1 MVLPNKM
8 EELSRRKEVV
18 MKSSRNFLFAML
30 VLFVLF
36 CLLQIN
42 LPKKFVW
49 SPTFSHVDKQP
60 LGCFVFDSVLTQ
72 SLPNGYHVT
81 KKTFFQLDQ
90 EHAKEKISVLM
101 VVNQQDLKQ
110 LDVKYLCNI
119 ARRGG
124 KVMVVASSSF
134 DDGRNADT
142 VVGDTVGGGKM
153 EEVSVSDD
161 SHENPF
167 VDELER
173 TFKVKIEDGMYFS
186 LRGILSGLRAHDN
199 DMYDT
204 IYWNNRETMYAVQ
217 PYRMFYNMVGGTLF
231 VDSVPKVKRLAYTLS
246 TAGYDYKYDSLYV
259 GDFTRFDTIV
269 DKKERIERIDTFA
282 IKKVPAAVSVPYG
295 KGEVIF
301 VSSPLLFTNYG
312 MLEGNT
318 FVYIFRLMSYLAD
331 LPVYRTEAYVKTDA
345 MLVAEQSPFRE
356 FIKRPPLRWALYLAL
371 LGVVLF
377 MIFTAR
383 RRQRVIPIMS
393 KPANRSLEFIQLIGT
408 LYYQRKDHVDLVRKK
423 FKLFAEELRKTAGVD
438 ISDVN
443 TDDREYLLL
452 AEKTG
457 MNCDRL
463 KKVIRQIRLVLHS
476 EDNISVEEMRSL
488 IDAMDTI
495 VRHAKNG

>member
-1 MVLPNKM
+1 
-8 EELSRRKEVV
+8 
-18 MKSSRNFLFAML
+18 ML

-36 CLLQIN
+36 CLLQVN

-101 VVNQQDLKQ
+101 VVDQQNLKQ

-142 VVGDTVGGGKM
+142 VV
-153 EEVSVSDD
+153 
-161 SHENPF
+161 

-173 TFKVKIEDGMYFS
+173 TFNVRIEDGTYFS
-186 LRGILSGLRAHDN
+186 LRGILAGLKAHDN

-204 IYWNNRETMYAVQ
+204 IYWNNRETMYAAQ
-217 PYRMFYNMVGGTLF
+217 SYRMFYNMVGGTLF

-246 TAGYDYKYDSLYV
+246 TAGYDYRHDSLYV
-259 GDFTRFDTIV
+259 GDFTSFDTIV
-269 DKKERIERIDTFA
+269 DEKERIERIDTFA
-282 IKKVPAAVSVPYG
+282 IKKIPTAVSVPYG

-457 MNCDRL
+457 MNSDRL

-476 EDNISVEEMRSL
+476 EGNISVEEMRSL

>member
-1 MVLPNKM
+1 
-8 EELSRRKEVV
+8 
-18 MKSSRNFLFAML
+18 ML

-36 CLLQIN
+36 CLLQVN

-101 VVNQQDLKQ
+101 VVDQQNLKQ

-142 VVGDTVGGGKM
+142 VV
-153 EEVSVSDD
+153 
-161 SHENPF
+161 

-173 TFKVKIEDGMYFS
+173 TFNVRIEDGTYFS
-186 LRGILSGLRAHDN
+186 LRGILAGLKAHDN

-204 IYWNNRETMYAVQ
+204 IYWNNRETMYAAQ
-217 PYRMFYNMVGGTLF
+217 SYRMFYNMVGGTLF

-246 TAGYDYKYDSLYV
+246 TAGYDYKLDSLYV
-259 GDFTRFDTIV
+259 GDFTSFDTIV
-269 DKKERIERIDTFA
+269 DEKERIERIDTFA
-282 IKKVPAAVSVPYG
+282 IKKVPTAVSVPYG

-457 MNCDRL
+457 MNSDRL

-476 EDNISVEEMRSL
+476 EGNISVEEMRSL

>member
-1 MVLPNKM
+1 
-8 EELSRRKEVV
+8 

-36 CLLQIN
+36 CLLQVN

-60 LGCFVFDSVLTQ
+60 FGCFVFDSVLTQ

-101 VVNQQDLKQ
+101 VVDQQDLKQ

-142 VVGDTVGGGKM
+142 VV
-153 EEVSVSDD
+153 
-161 SHENPF
+161 

-173 TFKVKIEDGMYFS
+173 TFKVRIEDGTYFS
-186 LRGILSGLRAHDN
+186 LRGILAGLKAHDN

-204 IYWNNRETMYAVQ
+204 IYWNNRETMYAAQ
-217 PYRMFYNMVGGTLF
+217 SYRMFYNMVGGTLF

-269 DKKERIERIDTFA
+269 DEKERIERIDTFA

-318 FVYIFRLMSYLAD
+318 SVYIFRLMSYLAD

-457 MNCDRL
+457 MNSDRL

-476 EDNISVEEMRSL
+476 EGNISVEEMRSL

>member
-1 MVLPNKM
+1 
-8 EELSRRKEVV
+8 
-18 MKSSRNFLFAML
+18 ML

-36 CLLQIN
+36 CLLQVN

-101 VVNQQDLKQ
+101 VVNQQNLKQ

-142 VVGDTVGGGKM
+142 VV
-153 EEVSVSDD
+153 
-161 SHENPF
+161 

-173 TFKVKIEDGMYFS
+173 TFKVKIEDGIYFS
-186 LRGILSGLRAHDN
+186 LRGILSGLKAHDN

-204 IYWNNRETMYAVQ
+204 IYWNNRETMYAAQ
-217 PYRMFYNMVGGTLF
+217 SYRMFYNMVGGTLF

-282 IKKVPAAVSVPYG
+282 IKKVPTAVSVPYG

-457 MNCDRL
+457 MNSDRL

-476 EDNISVEEMRSL
+476 EGNISVEEMRSL

>member
-18 MKSSRNFLFAML
+18 MKSSRNFLFVML

-36 CLLQIN
+36 CLLQVN

-60 LGCFVFDSVLTQ
+60 FGCFVFDSVLTQ

-101 VVNQQDLKQ
+101 VVDQQNLKQ

-142 VVGDTVGGGKM
+142 VV
-153 EEVSVSDD
+153 
-161 SHENPF
+161 

-173 TFKVKIEDGMYFS
+173 TFNVKIEDGLYFS
-186 LRGILSGLRAHDN
+186 LRGILSGLKAHDN

-204 IYWNNRETMYAVQ
+204 IYWNNRETMYAAQ
-217 PYRMFYNMVGGTLF
+217 SYRMFYNMVGGTLF

-246 TAGYDYKYDSLYV
+246 TAGYDYKHDSLYV
-259 GDFTRFDTIV
+259 GDFTGFDTIV
-269 DKKERIERIDTFA
+269 DEKERIERIDTFA
-282 IKKVPAAVSVPYG
+282 IKKIPVAVSVPYG

-457 MNCDRL
+457 MNSDRL

-476 EDNISVEEMRSL
+476 EGNISVEEMRSL

-495 VRHAKNG
+495 VSHAKNS

>member
-1 MVLPNKM
+1 
-8 EELSRRKEVV
+8 

-36 CLLQIN
+36 CLLQVN

-101 VVNQQDLKQ
+101 VVDQQDLKQ

-124 KVMVVASSSF
+124 KVMVVASSSL

-142 VVGDTVGGGKM
+142 VV
-153 EEVSVSDD
+153 
-161 SHENPF
+161 

-173 TFKVKIEDGMYFS
+173 TFKVRIEDGLYFS
-186 LRGILSGLRAHDN
+186 LRGILAGLKAHDN

-204 IYWNNRETMYAVQ
+204 IYWNNRETMYAAQ
-217 PYRMFYNMVGGTLF
+217 SYRMFYNMVGGTLF

-246 TAGYDYKYDSLYV
+246 TAGYDYKHDSLYV

-282 IKKVPAAVSVPYG
+282 IKKIPVAVSVPYG

-318 FVYIFRLMSYLAD
+318 SVYIFRLMSYLAD

-383 RRQRVIPIMS
+383 RRQRVIPIIS

-457 MNCDRL
+457 MNSDRL

-476 EDNISVEEMRSL
+476 EGNISVEEMRSL

>member
-1 MVLPNKM
+1 
-8 EELSRRKEVV
+8 

-36 CLLQIN
+36 CLLQVN

-60 LGCFVFDSVLTQ
+60 FGCFVFDSVLTQ

-101 VVNQQDLKQ
+101 VVDQQDLKQ

-142 VVGDTVGGGKM
+142 VV
-153 EEVSVSDD
+153 
-161 SHENPF
+161 

-173 TFKVKIEDGMYFS
+173 TFKVRIEDGTYFS
-186 LRGILSGLRAHDN
+186 LRGILSGLKAHDN

-204 IYWNNRETMYAVQ
+204 IYWNNRETMYAAQ
-217 PYRMFYNMVGGTLF
+217 SYRMFYNMVGGTLF

-246 TAGYDYKYDSLYV
+246 TAGYDYRHDSLYV
-259 GDFTRFDTIV
+259 GDFTSFDTIV
-269 DKKERIERIDTFA
+269 DEKERIERIDTFA
-282 IKKVPAAVSVPYG
+282 IKKVPVAVSVPYG

-312 MLEGNT
+312 ILEGNT
-318 FVYIFRLMSYLAD
+318 SVYIFRLMSYLAD

-457 MNCDRL
+457 MNSDRL

-476 EDNISVEEMRSL
+476 EGNISVEEMRSL

>member
-36 CLLQIN
+36 CLLQVN

-60 LGCFVFDSVLTQ
+60 FGCFVFDSVLTQ

-101 VVNQQDLKQ
+101 VVDQQDLKQ

-124 KVMVVASSSF
+124 KVMVVASSSL

-142 VVGDTVGGGKM
+142 VV
-153 EEVSVSDD
+153 
-161 SHENPF
+161 

-173 TFKVKIEDGMYFS
+173 TFKVRIEDGMYFS
-186 LRGILSGLRAHDN
+186 LRGILAGLKAHDN

-204 IYWNNRETMYAVQ
+204 IYWNNRETMYAAQ

-282 IKKVPAAVSVPYG
+282 IKKIPVAVSVPYG

-318 FVYIFRLMSYLAD
+318 SVYIFRLMSYLAD

-383 RRQRVIPIMS
+383 RRQRVIPIIS

-476 EDNISVEEMRSL
+476 EGNISVEEMRSL

>member
-1 MVLPNKM
+1 
-8 EELSRRKEVV
+8 

-36 CLLQIN
+36 CLLQVN

-60 LGCFVFDSVLTQ
+60 FGCFVFDSVLTQ

-101 VVNQQDLKQ
+101 VVDQQNLKQ
-110 LDVKYLCNI
+110 LDVKCLCNI

-124 KVMVVASSSF
+124 KVMVVASGSF

-142 VVGDTVGGGKM
+142 VV
-153 EEVSVSDD
+153 
-161 SHENPF
+161 

-173 TFKVKIEDGMYFS
+173 TFKVRIEDGTYFS
-186 LRGILSGLRAHDN
+186 LRGILAGLKAHDN

-204 IYWNNRETMYAVQ
+204 IYWNNRETMYAAQ
-217 PYRMFYNMVGGTLF
+217 SYRMFYNMVGGTLF

-246 TAGYDYKYDSLYV
+246 TAGYDYKHDSLYV
-259 GDFTRFDTIV
+259 GDFTGFDTIV
-269 DKKERIERIDTFA
+269 DEKERIERIDTFA
-282 IKKVPAAVSVPYG
+282 IKKVPTAVSVPYG

-318 FVYIFRLMSYLAD
+318 SVYIFRLMSYLAD

-457 MNCDRL
+457 MNSDRL

-476 EDNISVEEMRSL
+476 EGNISVEEMRSL

-495 VRHAKNG
+495 IRHAKNG

>member
-1 MVLPNKM
+1 MVLQNKM
-8 EELSRRKEVV
+8 EEVSRRKEVV
-18 MKSSRNFLFAML
+18 MKSSRNFLFSML

-36 CLLQIN
+36 CLLQVN

-101 VVNQQDLKQ
+101 VVDQQDLKQ

-124 KVMVVASSSF
+124 KVMVVASSSL

-142 VVGDTVGGGKM
+142 VV
-153 EEVSVSDD
+153 
-161 SHENPF
+161 

-173 TFKVKIEDGMYFS
+173 TFKVKIEDGIYFS
-186 LRGILSGLRAHDN
+186 LRGILSGLKAHDN

-204 IYWNNRETMYAVQ
+204 IYWNNRETMYAAQ

-246 TAGYDYKYDSLYV
+246 TAGYDYKHDSLYV

-282 IKKVPAAVSVPYG
+282 IKKIPAAVSVPYG

-443 TDDREYLLL
+443 TDDSEYLLL

-457 MNCDRL
+457 MNSDRL

-476 EDNISVEEMRSL
+476 EGNISVEEMRSL

>member
-1 MVLPNKM
+1 MVLQNKM
-8 EELSRRKEVV
+8 EEVSRRKEVV

-36 CLLQIN
+36 CLLQVN

-101 VVNQQDLKQ
+101 VVNQQELKQ

-142 VVGDTVGGGKM
+142 VV
-153 EEVSVSDD
+153 
-161 SHENPF
+161 

-173 TFKVKIEDGMYFS
+173 TFKVKIEDGMFFS
-186 LRGILSGLRAHDN
+186 LRGILAGLKAHDN

-204 IYWNNRETMYAVQ
+204 IYWNNRETMYAAQ
-217 PYRMFYNMVGGTLF
+217 SYRMFYNLVGGTLF

-457 MNCDRL
+457 MNSDRL

-476 EDNISVEEMRSL
+476 EGNISVEEMRSL

>member
-18 MKSSRNFLFAML
+18 MKSSRNFLFVML

-36 CLLQIN
+36 CLLQVN

-60 LGCFVFDSVLTQ
+60 FGCFVFDSVLTQ

-101 VVNQQDLKQ
+101 VVDQQNLKQ

-124 KVMVVASSSF
+124 KVMVVASGSF

-142 VVGDTVGGGKM
+142 VV
-153 EEVSVSDD
+153 
-161 SHENPF
+161 

-173 TFKVKIEDGMYFS
+173 TFKVRIEDGTYFS
-186 LRGILSGLRAHDN
+186 LRGILSGLKAHDN

-204 IYWNNRETMYAVQ
+204 IYWNNRETMYAAQ
-217 PYRMFYNMVGGTLF
+217 SYRMFYNMVGGTLF

-246 TAGYDYKYDSLYV
+246 TAGYDYRQDSLYV
-259 GDFTRFDTIV
+259 GDFTGFDTIV
-269 DKKERIERIDTFA
+269 DEKERIERIDTFA
-282 IKKVPAAVSVPYG
+282 IKKVPTAVSVPYG

-318 FVYIFRLMSYLAD
+318 SVYIFRLMSYLAD

-383 RRQRVIPIMS
+383 RRQRVIPIIS

-457 MNCDRL
+457 MNSDRL

-476 EDNISVEEMRSL
+476 EGNISVEEMRSL

>member
-1 MVLPNKM
+1 
-8 EELSRRKEVV
+8 

-36 CLLQIN
+36 CLLQVN

-60 LGCFVFDSVLTQ
+60 FGCFVFDSVLTQ
-72 SLPNGYHVT
+72 SLPKGYHVT

-101 VVNQQDLKQ
+101 VVDQQDLKQ

-142 VVGDTVGGGKM
+142 VV
-153 EEVSVSDD
+153 
-161 SHENPF
+161 

-173 TFKVKIEDGMYFS
+173 TFKVKIEDGLYFS
-186 LRGILSGLRAHDN
+186 LRGILSGLKAHDN

-204 IYWNNRETMYAVQ
+204 IYWNNRETMYAAQ
-217 PYRMFYNMVGGTLF
+217 SYRMFYNMVGGTLF

-246 TAGYDYKYDSLYV
+246 TAGYDYRHDSLYV
-259 GDFTRFDTIV
+259 GDFTSFDTIV
-269 DKKERIERIDTFA
+269 DEKERIERIDTFA
-282 IKKVPAAVSVPYG
+282 IKKVPTALSVPYG

-318 FVYIFRLMSYLAD
+318 SVYIFRLMSYLAD

-408 LYYQRKDHVDLVRKK
+408 LYYQRKNHVDLVRKK

-457 MNCDRL
+457 MNSDRL

-476 EDNISVEEMRSL
+476 EGNISVEEMRSL

>member
-1 MVLPNKM
+1 
-8 EELSRRKEVV
+8 

-36 CLLQIN
+36 CLLQVN

-90 EHAKEKISVLM
+90 EHTKEKISVLM
-101 VVNQQDLKQ
+101 VVDQQDLKQ

-142 VVGDTVGGGKM
+142 VV
-153 EEVSVSDD
+153 
-161 SHENPF
+161 

-173 TFKVKIEDGMYFS
+173 TFKVKIEDGLYFS
-186 LRGILSGLRAHDN
+186 LRGILAGLKAHDN

-204 IYWNNRETMYAVQ
+204 IYWNNRETMYAAQ
-217 PYRMFYNMVGGTLF
+217 SYRMFYNMVGGTLF

-246 TAGYDYKYDSLYV
+246 TAGYDYRHDSLYV

-269 DKKERIERIDTFA
+269 DEKERIERIDTFA
-282 IKKVPAAVSVPYG
+282 IKKIPTAVSVPYG

-318 FVYIFRLMSYLAD
+318 SVYIFRLMSYLAD

-356 FIKRPPLRWALYLAL
+356 FIKRTPLRWALYLAL

-383 RRQRVIPIMS
+383 RRQRVIPIIS

-457 MNCDRL
+457 MNSDRL

-476 EDNISVEEMRSL
+476 EGNISVEEMRSL

>member
-1 MVLPNKM
+1 
-8 EELSRRKEVV
+8 

-36 CLLQIN
+36 CLLQVN

-101 VVNQQDLKQ
+101 VVDQQHLKQ

-142 VVGDTVGGGKM
+142 VV
-153 EEVSVSDD
+153 
-161 SHENPF
+161 

-173 TFKVKIEDGMYFS
+173 TFKVRIEDGLYFS
-186 LRGILSGLRAHDN
+186 LRGILAGLKAHDN

-204 IYWNNRETMYAVQ
+204 IYWNNRETMYAAQ
-217 PYRMFYNMVGGTLF
+217 SYRMFYNMVGGTLF

-246 TAGYDYKYDSLYV
+246 TAGYGYKYDSLYV

-282 IKKVPAAVSVPYG
+282 IKKIPVAVSVPYG

-318 FVYIFRLMSYLAD
+318 SVYIFRLMSYLAD

-457 MNCDRL
+457 MNSDRL

-476 EDNISVEEMRSL
+476 EGNISVEEMRSL

>member
-1 MVLPNKM
+1 
-8 EELSRRKEVV
+8 

-36 CLLQIN
+36 CLLQVN

-60 LGCFVFDSVLTQ
+60 FGCFVFDSVLTQ

-101 VVNQQDLKQ
+101 VVDQQNLKQ

-142 VVGDTVGGGKM
+142 VV
-153 EEVSVSDD
+153 
-161 SHENPF
+161 

-173 TFKVKIEDGMYFS
+173 TFKVRIEDGMYFS
-186 LRGILSGLRAHDN
+186 LRGILAGLKAHDN

-204 IYWNNRETMYAVQ
+204 IYWNNRETMYAAQ
-217 PYRMFYNMVGGTLF
+217 PYKMFYNMVGGTLF

-269 DKKERIERIDTFA
+269 DEKERIERIDTFA

-457 MNCDRL
+457 MNSDRL

-476 EDNISVEEMRSL
+476 EGNISVEEMRSL

>member
-1 MVLPNKM
+1 
-8 EELSRRKEVV
+8 

-36 CLLQIN
+36 CLLQVN

-60 LGCFVFDSVLTQ
+60 FGCFVFDSVLTQ

-101 VVNQQDLKQ
+101 VVDQQNLKQ

-124 KVMVVASSSF
+124 KVMVVASGSF

-142 VVGDTVGGGKM
+142 VV
-153 EEVSVSDD
+153 
-161 SHENPF
+161 

-173 TFKVKIEDGMYFS
+173 TFKVRIEDGTYFS
-186 LRGILSGLRAHDN
+186 LRGILAGLKAHDN

-204 IYWNNRETMYAVQ
+204 IYWNNQETMYAAQ
-217 PYRMFYNMVGGTLF
+217 SYRMFYNMVGGTLF

-246 TAGYDYKYDSLYV
+246 TAGYDYRQDSLYV
-259 GDFTRFDTIV
+259 GDFTGFDTIV

-282 IKKVPAAVSVPYG
+282 IKKIPVAVSVPYG

-318 FVYIFRLMSYLAD
+318 SVYIFRLMSYLAD

-408 LYYQRKDHVDLVRKK
+408 LYYQRKDHVNLVRKK

-443 TDDREYLLL
+443 TDDSEYLLL

-457 MNCDRL
+457 MNSDRL

-476 EDNISVEEMRSL
+476 EGNISVEEMRSL

>member
-1 MVLPNKM
+1 
-8 EELSRRKEVV
+8 
-18 MKSSRNFLFAML
+18 ML

-36 CLLQIN
+36 CLLQVN

-101 VVNQQDLKQ
+101 VVDQQNLKQ

-124 KVMVVASSSF
+124 KIMVVASSSF

-142 VVGDTVGGGKM
+142 VV
-153 EEVSVSDD
+153 
-161 SHENPF
+161 

-173 TFKVKIEDGMYFS
+173 TFKVKIEDGTYFS
-186 LRGILSGLRAHDN
+186 LRGILAGLKAHDN

-204 IYWNNRETMYAVQ
+204 IYWNNRETMYAAQ
-217 PYRMFYNMVGGTLF
+217 SYRMFYNMVGGTLF

-246 TAGYDYKYDSLYV
+246 TAGYDYKHDSLYV
-259 GDFTRFDTIV
+259 GDFTGFDTIV
-269 DKKERIERIDTFA
+269 DEKERIERIDTFA
-282 IKKVPAAVSVPYG
+282 IKKVPTAVSVPYG

-383 RRQRVIPIMS
+383 RRQRVIPIIS

-457 MNCDRL
+457 MNSDRL

-476 EDNISVEEMRSL
+476 EGNISVEEMRSL

>member
-1 MVLPNKM
+1 
-8 EELSRRKEVV
+8 

-36 CLLQIN
+36 CLLQVN

-101 VVNQQDLKQ
+101 VVNQQNLKQ

-134 DDGRNADT
+134 DDGRNTDT
-142 VVGDTVGGGKM
+142 AV
-153 EEVSVSDD
+153 
-161 SHENPF
+161 

-173 TFKVKIEDGMYFS
+173 TFKVKIEDGIYFS
-186 LRGILSGLRAHDN
+186 LRGILSGLKAHDN

-204 IYWNNRETMYAVQ
+204 IYWNNRETMYAAQ

-246 TAGYDYKYDSLYV
+246 TAGYDYKHDSLYV

-282 IKKVPAAVSVPYG
+282 IKKVPTAVSVPYG

-457 MNCDRL
+457 MNSDRL

-476 EDNISVEEMRSL
+476 EGNISVEEMRSL

>member
-1 MVLPNKM
+1 
-8 EELSRRKEVV
+8 

-36 CLLQIN
+36 CLLQVN

-60 LGCFVFDSVLTQ
+60 FGCFVFDSVLTQ

-101 VVNQQDLKQ
+101 VVDQQNLKQ

-142 VVGDTVGGGKM
+142 VVV
-153 EEVSVSDD
+153 
-161 SHENPF
+161 N
-167 VDELER
+167 ELER
-173 TFKVKIEDGMYFS
+173 TFKVKIEDGLYFS
-186 LRGILSGLRAHDN
+186 LRGILSGLKAHDN

-204 IYWNNRETMYAVQ
+204 IYWNNRETMYAAQ
-217 PYRMFYNMVGGTLF
+217 SYRMFYNMVGGTLF

-246 TAGYDYKYDSLYV
+246 TAGYDYKHDSLYV

-318 FVYIFRLMSYLAD
+318 FGYIFRLMSYLAD

-443 TDDREYLLL
+443 TDDSEYLLL

-476 EDNISVEEMRSL
+476 EGNISVEEMRSL

-495 VRHAKNG
+495 VSHAKNG

>member
-1 MVLPNKM
+1 
-8 EELSRRKEVV
+8 
-18 MKSSRNFLFAML
+18 MKSSRNFLFVML
-30 VLFVLF
+30 ALFVLF
-36 CLLQIN
+36 CLLQVN

-60 LGCFVFDSVLTQ
+60 FGCFVFDSVLTQ

-101 VVNQQDLKQ
+101 VVDQQNLKQ

-134 DDGRNADT
+134 DDGRNTDT
-142 VVGDTVGGGKM
+142 VV
-153 EEVSVSDD
+153 
-161 SHENPF
+161 

-173 TFKVKIEDGMYFS
+173 TFKVRIEDGTYFS
-186 LRGILSGLRAHDN
+186 LRGILSGLKAHDN

-204 IYWNNRETMYAVQ
+204 IYWNNRETMYAAQ
-217 PYRMFYNMVGGTLF
+217 SYRMFYNMVGGTLF

-246 TAGYDYKYDSLYV
+246 TAGYDYKHDSLYV
-259 GDFTRFDTIV
+259 GDFTGFDTIV
-269 DKKERIERIDTFA
+269 DEKERIERIDTFA
-282 IKKVPAAVSVPYG
+282 IKKVPTAVSVPYG

-383 RRQRVIPIMS
+383 RRQRVIPIIS

-457 MNCDRL
+457 MNSDRL

-476 EDNISVEEMRSL
+476 EGNISVEEMRSL

>member
-1 MVLPNKM
+1 
-8 EELSRRKEVV
+8 

-30 VLFVLF
+30 GLFVLF
-36 CLLQIN
+36 CLLQVN

-101 VVNQQDLKQ
+101 VVDQQNLKQ

-134 DDGRNADT
+134 DDCRNADT
-142 VVGDTVGGGKM
+142 VV
-153 EEVSVSDD
+153 
-161 SHENPF
+161 

-173 TFKVKIEDGMYFS
+173 TFKVKIEDGIYFS
-186 LRGILSGLRAHDN
+186 LRGILSGLKAHDN

-204 IYWNNRETMYAVQ
+204 IYWNNRETMYAAQ
-217 PYRMFYNMVGGTLF
+217 SYRMFYNMVGGTLF

-282 IKKVPAAVSVPYG
+282 IKKIPTAVSVPYG

-457 MNCDRL
+457 MNSDRL

-476 EDNISVEEMRSL
+476 EGNISVEEMRSL

>member
-36 CLLQIN
+36 CLLQVN

-101 VVNQQDLKQ
+101 VVDQQNLKQ

-134 DDGRNADT
+134 DDGRNTDT
-142 VVGDTVGGGKM
+142 VV
-153 EEVSVSDD
+153 
-161 SHENPF
+161 

-173 TFKVKIEDGMYFS
+173 TFKVKIEDGLYFS
-186 LRGILSGLRAHDN
+186 LRGILSGLKAHDN

-204 IYWNNRETMYAVQ
+204 IYWNNRETMYAAQ

-246 TAGYDYKYDSLYV
+246 TAGYDYRHDSLYV

-269 DKKERIERIDTFA
+269 DEKERIERIDTFA
-282 IKKVPAAVSVPYG
+282 IKKIPVAVSVPYG

-318 FVYIFRLMSYLAD
+318 SVYIFRLMSYLAD

-457 MNCDRL
+457 MNSDRL

-476 EDNISVEEMRSL
+476 EGNISVEEMRSL

>member
-1 MVLPNKM
+1 
-8 EELSRRKEVV
+8 

-36 CLLQIN
+36 CLLQVN

-101 VVNQQDLKQ
+101 VVDQQDLKQ

-142 VVGDTVGGGKM
+142 VV
-153 EEVSVSDD
+153 
-161 SHENPF
+161 

-173 TFKVKIEDGMYFS
+173 TFKVKIEDGLYFS
-186 LRGILSGLRAHDN
+186 LRGILSGLKAHDN

-204 IYWNNRETMYAVQ
+204 IYWNNRETMYAAQ
-217 PYRMFYNMVGGTLF
+217 SYRMFYNMVGGTLF

-246 TAGYDYKYDSLYV
+246 TAGYDYRHDSLYV
-259 GDFTRFDTIV
+259 GDFTSFDTIV
-269 DKKERIERIDTFA
+269 DEKERIERIDTFA

-318 FVYIFRLMSYLAD
+318 SVYIFRLMSYLAD

-383 RRQRVIPIMS
+383 RRQRVIPIIS

-443 TDDREYLLL
+443 TDDREYQLL

-457 MNCDRL
+457 MNSDRL

-476 EDNISVEEMRSL
+476 EGNISVEEMRSL

>member
-1 MVLPNKM
+1 
-8 EELSRRKEVV
+8 

-36 CLLQIN
+36 CLLQVN

-60 LGCFVFDSVLTQ
+60 FGCFVFDSVLTQ

-101 VVNQQDLKQ
+101 VVDQHNLKQ

-142 VVGDTVGGGKM
+142 VV
-153 EEVSVSDD
+153 
-161 SHENPF
+161 

-173 TFKVKIEDGMYFS
+173 TFKVRIEDGLYFS
-186 LRGILSGLRAHDN
+186 LRGILSGLKAHDN

-204 IYWNNRETMYAVQ
+204 IYWNNRETMYAAQ
-217 PYRMFYNMVGGTLF
+217 PYKMFYNMVGGTLF

-282 IKKVPAAVSVPYG
+282 IKKIPAAVSVPYG

-318 FVYIFRLMSYLAD
+318 SVYIFRLMSYLAD

-423 FKLFAEELRKTAGVD
+423 FKLFAEELRKTADVD

-443 TDDREYLLL
+443 TDDSEYLLL

-457 MNCDRL
+457 MNSDRL
-463 KKVIRQIRLVLHS
+463 KKVIRQIRLALHS
-476 EDNISVEEMRSL
+476 EGNISVEEMRSL

>member
-18 MKSSRNFLFAML
+18 MKSSRNFLFVML

-36 CLLQIN
+36 CLLQVN

-60 LGCFVFDSVLTQ
+60 LGCFIFDSVLTQ

-101 VVNQQDLKQ
+101 VVDQQNLKQ

-142 VVGDTVGGGKM
+142 VV
-153 EEVSVSDD
+153 
-161 SHENPF
+161 

-173 TFKVKIEDGMYFS
+173 TFKVKIEDGLYFS
-186 LRGILSGLRAHDN
+186 LRGILAGLKAHDN

-204 IYWNNRETMYAVQ
+204 IYWNNRETMYAAQ
-217 PYRMFYNMVGGTLF
+217 SYRMFYNMVGGTLF

-246 TAGYDYKYDSLYV
+246 TAGYDYRHDSLYV
-259 GDFTRFDTIV
+259 GDFTSFDTIV
-269 DKKERIERIDTFA
+269 DEKERIERIDTFA
-282 IKKVPAAVSVPYG
+282 IKKVPTAVSVPYG

-318 FVYIFRLMSYLAD
+318 SVYIFRLMSYLAD

-457 MNCDRL
+457 MNSDRL

-476 EDNISVEEMRSL
+476 EGNISVEEMRSL

>member
-36 CLLQIN
+36 CLLQVN

-60 LGCFVFDSVLTQ
+60 FGSFVFDSVLTQ

-101 VVNQQDLKQ
+101 VVDQQNLKQ

-142 VVGDTVGGGKM
+142 VV
-153 EEVSVSDD
+153 
-161 SHENPF
+161 

-173 TFKVKIEDGMYFS
+173 TFKVRIEDGTYFS
-186 LRGILSGLRAHDN
+186 LRGILSGLKAHDN

-204 IYWNNRETMYAVQ
+204 IYWNNRETMYAAQ

-246 TAGYDYKYDSLYV
+246 TAGYDYRHDSLYV
-259 GDFTRFDTIV
+259 GDFTSFDTIV
-269 DKKERIERIDTFA
+269 DEKERIERIDTFA

-318 FVYIFRLMSYLAD
+318 SVYIFRLMSYLAD

-371 LGVVLF
+371 LGVALF

-457 MNCDRL
+457 MNSDRL

-476 EDNISVEEMRSL
+476 EGNISVEEMRSL

>member
-1 MVLPNKM
+1 MVLQNKM
-8 EELSRRKEVV
+8 EELSRRKKVV

-36 CLLQIN
+36 CLLQVN

-101 VVNQQDLKQ
+101 VVDQQNLKQ

-142 VVGDTVGGGKM
+142 VV
-153 EEVSVSDD
+153 
-161 SHENPF
+161 

-173 TFKVKIEDGMYFS
+173 TFKVKIEDGIYFS
-186 LRGILSGLRAHDN
+186 LRGILSGLKAHDN

-204 IYWNNRETMYAVQ
+204 IYWNNRETMYAAQ

-246 TAGYDYKYDSLYV
+246 TAGYDYKHDSLYV

-282 IKKVPAAVSVPYG
+282 IKKVPTAVSVPYG

-457 MNCDRL
+457 MNSDRL

-476 EDNISVEEMRSL
+476 EGNISVEEMRSL

>member
-8 EELSRRKEVV
+8 EEVSRRKEVV

-36 CLLQIN
+36 CLLQVN

-60 LGCFVFDSVLTQ
+60 FGCFVFDSVLTQ

-101 VVNQQDLKQ
+101 VVDQQNLKQ

-142 VVGDTVGGGKM
+142 VV
-153 EEVSVSDD
+153 
-161 SHENPF
+161 

-173 TFKVKIEDGMYFS
+173 TFKVRIEDGTYFS
-186 LRGILSGLRAHDN
+186 LRGILAGLKAHDN

-204 IYWNNRETMYAVQ
+204 IYWNNRETMYAAQ
-217 PYRMFYNMVGGTLF
+217 SYRMFYNMVGGTLF

-246 TAGYDYKYDSLYV
+246 TAGYDYKHDSLYV
-259 GDFTRFDTIV
+259 GDFTGFDTIV
-269 DKKERIERIDTFA
+269 DEKERIERIDTFA

-383 RRQRVIPIMS
+383 RRQRVIPILS

-457 MNCDRL
+457 MNSDRL
-463 KKVIRQIRLVLHS
+463 KKVIRQIRLALHS
-476 EDNISVEEMRSL
+476 EGNISVEEMRSL

>member
-1 MVLPNKM
+1 
-8 EELSRRKEVV
+8 

-36 CLLQIN
+36 CLLQVN

-101 VVNQQDLKQ
+101 VVDQQNLKQ

-124 KVMVVASSSF
+124 KVMVVASGSF

-142 VVGDTVGGGKM
+142 VV
-153 EEVSVSDD
+153 
-161 SHENPF
+161 

-173 TFKVKIEDGMYFS
+173 TFKVRIEDGTYFS
-186 LRGILSGLRAHDN
+186 LRGILAGLKAHDN

-204 IYWNNRETMYAVQ
+204 IYWNNRETMYAAQ
-217 PYRMFYNMVGGTLF
+217 SYRMFYNMVGGTLF
-231 VDSVPKVKRLAYTLS
+231 VNSVPKVKRLAYTLS
-246 TAGYDYKYDSLYV
+246 TAGYDYRQDSLYV
-259 GDFTRFDTIV
+259 GDFTGFDTIV
-269 DKKERIERIDTFA
+269 DEKERIERIDTFA
-282 IKKVPAAVSVPYG
+282 IKKVPVAVSVPYG

-318 FVYIFRLMSYLAD
+318 SVYIFRLMSYLAD

-457 MNCDRL
+457 MNSDRL

-476 EDNISVEEMRSL
+476 EGNISVEEMRSL

>member
-1 MVLPNKM
+1 
-8 EELSRRKEVV
+8 

-36 CLLQIN
+36 CLLQVN

-60 LGCFVFDSVLTQ
+60 FGCFVFDSVLTQ

-101 VVNQQDLKQ
+101 VVDQQDLKQ

-142 VVGDTVGGGKM
+142 VV
-153 EEVSVSDD
+153 
-161 SHENPF
+161 

-173 TFKVKIEDGMYFS
+173 TFKVRIEDGLYFS
-186 LRGILSGLRAHDN
+186 LRGILAGLKAHDN

-204 IYWNNRETMYAVQ
+204 IYWNNRETMYAAQ
-217 PYRMFYNMVGGTLF
+217 SYRMFYNMVGGTLF

-246 TAGYDYKYDSLYV
+246 TAGYDYKHDSLYV

-269 DKKERIERIDTFA
+269 DEKERIERIDTFA
-282 IKKVPAAVSVPYG
+282 IKKVPTAVSVPYG

-318 FVYIFRLMSYLAD
+318 SVYIFRLMSYLAD

-356 FIKRPPLRWALYLAL
+356 FIKRTPLRWALYLAL

-383 RRQRVIPIMS
+383 RRQRVIPIIS

-457 MNCDRL
+457 MNSDRL

-476 EDNISVEEMRSL
+476 EGNISVEEMRSL

>member
-1 MVLPNKM
+1 
-8 EELSRRKEVV
+8 
-18 MKSSRNFLFAML
+18 ML

-36 CLLQIN
+36 CLLQVN

-101 VVNQQDLKQ
+101 VVDQQNLKQ

-142 VVGDTVGGGKM
+142 VV
-153 EEVSVSDD
+153 
-161 SHENPF
+161 

-173 TFKVKIEDGMYFS
+173 TFKVRIEDGTYFS
-186 LRGILSGLRAHDN
+186 LRGILAGLKAHDN

-204 IYWNNRETMYAVQ
+204 IYWNNRETMYAAQ
-217 PYRMFYNMVGGTLF
+217 SYRMFYNMVGGTLF

-246 TAGYDYKYDSLYV
+246 TAGYDYRHDSLYV
-259 GDFTRFDTIV
+259 GDFTGFDTIV
-269 DKKERIERIDTFA
+269 DEKERIERIDTFA
-282 IKKVPAAVSVPYG
+282 IKKVPTAVSVPYG

-318 FVYIFRLMSYLAD
+318 SVYIFRLMSYLAD

-457 MNCDRL
+457 MNSDRL

-476 EDNISVEEMRSL
+476 EGNISVEEMRSL

>member
-1 MVLPNKM
+1 MVLQNKM

-36 CLLQIN
+36 CLLQVN

-101 VVNQQDLKQ
+101 VVDQQNLKQ

-142 VVGDTVGGGKM
+142 VV
-153 EEVSVSDD
+153 
-161 SHENPF
+161 

-173 TFKVKIEDGMYFS
+173 TFKVKIEDGIYFS
-186 LRGILSGLRAHDN
+186 LRGILSGLKAHDN

-204 IYWNNRETMYAVQ
+204 IYWNNRETMYAAQ
-217 PYRMFYNMVGGTLF
+217 SYRMFYNMVGGTLF

-282 IKKVPAAVSVPYG
+282 IKKIPTAVSVPYG

-443 TDDREYLLL
+443 TDDSEYLLL

-457 MNCDRL
+457 MNSDRL

-476 EDNISVEEMRSL
+476 EGNISVEEMRSL

>member
-1 MVLPNKM
+1 
-8 EELSRRKEVV
+8 
-18 MKSSRNFLFAML
+18 ML

-36 CLLQIN
+36 CLLQVN

-60 LGCFVFDSVLTQ
+60 FGCFVFDSVLTQ

-101 VVNQQDLKQ
+101 VVDQQNLKQ

-142 VVGDTVGGGKM
+142 VV
-153 EEVSVSDD
+153 
-161 SHENPF
+161 

-173 TFKVKIEDGMYFS
+173 TFKVRIEDGMYFS
-186 LRGILSGLRAHDN
+186 LCGILAGLKAHDN

-204 IYWNNRETMYAVQ
+204 IYWNNRETMYAAQ
-217 PYRMFYNMVGGTLF
+217 SYRMFYNMVGGTLF

-246 TAGYDYKYDSLYV
+246 TAGYDYRHDSLYV
-259 GDFTRFDTIV
+259 GDFTGFDTIV
-269 DKKERIERIDTFA
+269 DEKERIERIDTFA

-356 FIKRPPLRWALYLAL
+356 FIRRPPLRWALYLAL

-457 MNCDRL
+457 MNSDRL

-476 EDNISVEEMRSL
+476 EGNISVEEMRSL

>member
-1 MVLPNKM
+1 
-8 EELSRRKEVV
+8 

-36 CLLQIN
+36 CLLQVN

-101 VVNQQDLKQ
+101 VVDQQNLKQ

-142 VVGDTVGGGKM
+142 VV
-153 EEVSVSDD
+153 
-161 SHENPF
+161 

-173 TFKVKIEDGMYFS
+173 TFKVKIEDGIYFS
-186 LRGILSGLRAHDN
+186 LRGILSGLKAHDN

-204 IYWNNRETMYAVQ
+204 IYWNNRETMYAAQ

-269 DKKERIERIDTFA
+269 DEKERIERIDTFA
-282 IKKVPAAVSVPYG
+282 IKKIPVAVSVPYG

-318 FVYIFRLMSYLAD
+318 SVYIFRLMSYLAD

-457 MNCDRL
+457 MNSDRL
-463 KKVIRQIRLVLHS
+463 KKMIRQIRLVLHS
-476 EDNISVEEMRSL
+476 EGNISVEEMRSL

>member
-1 MVLPNKM
+1 
-8 EELSRRKEVV
+8 

-36 CLLQIN
+36 CLLQVN

-60 LGCFVFDSVLTQ
+60 FGCFVFDSVLTQ

-101 VVNQQDLKQ
+101 VVDQQNLKQ

-142 VVGDTVGGGKM
+142 VV
-153 EEVSVSDD
+153 
-161 SHENPF
+161 

-173 TFKVKIEDGMYFS
+173 TFKVKIEDGLYFS
-186 LRGILSGLRAHDN
+186 LRGILSGLKAHDN

-204 IYWNNRETMYAVQ
+204 IYWNNRETMYAAQ
-217 PYRMFYNMVGGTLF
+217 PYKMFYNMVGGTLF

-269 DKKERIERIDTFA
+269 DEKERIERIDTFA

-318 FVYIFRLMSYLAD
+318 SVYIFRLMSYLAD

-443 TDDREYLLL
+443 TDDREYQLL

-457 MNCDRL
+457 MNSDRL

-476 EDNISVEEMRSL
+476 EGNISVEEMRSL

>member
-36 CLLQIN
+36 CLLQVN

-101 VVNQQDLKQ
+101 VVDQQNLKQ

-142 VVGDTVGGGKM
+142 VV
-153 EEVSVSDD
+153 
-161 SHENPF
+161 

-173 TFKVKIEDGMYFS
+173 TFNVRIEDGTYFS
-186 LRGILSGLRAHDN
+186 LRGILAGLKAHDN

-204 IYWNNRETMYAVQ
+204 IYWNNRETMYAAQ
-217 PYRMFYNMVGGTLF
+217 SYRMFYNMVGGTLF

-246 TAGYDYKYDSLYV
+246 TEGYDYKYDSLYV

-269 DKKERIERIDTFA
+269 GKKERIERIDTFA

-383 RRQRVIPIMS
+383 RRQRVIPIIS

-457 MNCDRL
+457 MNSDRL

-476 EDNISVEEMRSL
+476 EGNISVEEMRSL

>member
-1 MVLPNKM
+1 MVLQNKM

-36 CLLQIN
+36 CLLQVN

-101 VVNQQDLKQ
+101 VVDQQNLKQ

-142 VVGDTVGGGKM
+142 VV
-153 EEVSVSDD
+153 
-161 SHENPF
+161 

-173 TFKVKIEDGMYFS
+173 TFKVKIEDGIYFS
-186 LRGILSGLRAHDN
+186 LRGILSGLKAHDN

-204 IYWNNRETMYAVQ
+204 IYWNNRETMYAAQ
-217 PYRMFYNMVGGTLF
+217 SYRMFYNMVGGTLF

-246 TAGYDYKYDSLYV
+246 TAGYDYKHDSLYV

-269 DKKERIERIDTFA
+269 DKKERIERIDTSA
-282 IKKVPAAVSVPYG
+282 IKKVPTAVSVPYG

-377 MIFTAR
+377 MTFTAR
-383 RRQRVIPIMS
+383 RRQRVIPIIS

-457 MNCDRL
+457 MNSDRL

-476 EDNISVEEMRSL
+476 EGNISVEEMRSL

>member
-36 CLLQIN
+36 CLLQVN

-101 VVNQQDLKQ
+101 VVDQQDLKQ

-142 VVGDTVGGGKM
+142 VV
-153 EEVSVSDD
+153 
-161 SHENPF
+161 

-173 TFKVKIEDGMYFS
+173 TFKVRIEDGIYFS
-186 LRGILSGLRAHDN
+186 LRGILAGLKAHDN

-204 IYWNNRETMYAVQ
+204 IYWNNRETMYAAQ
-217 PYRMFYNMVGGTLF
+217 SYRMFYNMVGGTLF

-246 TAGYDYKYDSLYV
+246 TAGYDYKHDSLYV

-269 DKKERIERIDTFA
+269 DKKERIERIDTSA
-282 IKKVPAAVSVPYG
+282 IKKVPTAVSIPYG

-476 EDNISVEEMRSL
+476 EGNISVEEMRSL

>member
-1 MVLPNKM
+1 
-8 EELSRRKEVV
+8 

-36 CLLQIN
+36 CLLQVN

-60 LGCFVFDSVLTQ
+60 FGCFVFDSVLTQ

-101 VVNQQDLKQ
+101 VVDQQNLKQ

-142 VVGDTVGGGKM
+142 VV
-153 EEVSVSDD
+153 
-161 SHENPF
+161 

-173 TFKVKIEDGMYFS
+173 TFNVRIEDGTYFS
-186 LRGILSGLRAHDN
+186 LRGILAGLKAHDN

-204 IYWNNRETMYAVQ
+204 IYWNNRETMYAAQ
-217 PYRMFYNMVGGTLF
+217 SYRMFYNMVGGTLF

-246 TAGYDYKYDSLYV
+246 TAGYDYKLDSLYV

-269 DKKERIERIDTFA
+269 DEKERIERIDTFA
-282 IKKVPAAVSVPYG
+282 IKKIPTAVSVPYG

-457 MNCDRL
+457 MNSDRL

-476 EDNISVEEMRSL
+476 EGNISVEEMRSL